1 MNENHDK
8 KWLFSISNE
17 QKNKN
22 NENNEEKYQNKCEL
36 CEKNNYIIEELR
48 NQLNEEKKAMDETIL
63 LVDKMENDHKKEINE
78 LKLLLNFEKDK
89 VVMLEKSLDTE
100 RKARMEEIY
109 KQDRQTKD
117 FDYVSKDYEIISNL
131 NRDMVLEFEALKNE
145 NSALGISVKSLQDNK
160 QTLLNELK
168 KYEEQVAELENQ
180 NTNLRKRLYETESQR
195 DTFQIQIDKLKD
207 KVSSLSVETLTRPG
221 SFKKRGQSHSL
232 TPLHGTHSL
241 VSYFKYFL
249 FIYF

>member
-1 MNENHDK
+1 MK
-8 KWLFSISNE
+8 K
-17 QKNKN
+17 
-22 NENNEEKYQNKCEL
+22 
-36 CEKNNYIIEELR
+36 
-48 NQLNEEKKAMDETIL
+48 KKAMDETIL

-241 VSYFKYFL
+241 RWPNDSHSNSFHNPSQFSSKSKPRISELSTLNVIRKFNNDSQTIAL
-249 FIYF
+249 SQQRTPGLWPVR